1 MPDNTNIT
9 IGVTCTTEIE
19 FSTTIIAYP
28 EPLYELQY
36 ENGTRNTQMMSYI
49 TKNAVNN
56 FTAHFSQIVTDQS
69 TFGIYYLRMDNMIGE
84 STVIV
89 NVIEKSKL

>member
-36 ENGTRNTQMMSYI
+36 ENGTKITQMMSYI
-49 TKNAVNN
+49 IKNAVNN

>member
-36 ENGTRNTQMMSYI
+36 ENGTKNMMSFI

-56 FTAHFSQIVTDQS
+56 FTAHFSQTVTDQS

>member
-36 ENGTRNTQMMSYI
+36 ENGTKNMMSLI

-56 FTAHFSQIVTDQS
+56 FTAHFSQTVTDQS

>member
-36 ENGTRNTQMMSYI
+36 ENGTKNTQMMSY
-49 TKNAVNN
+49 N
-56 FTAHFSQIVTDQS
+56 FTAHFSQTVTDQS
-69 TFGIYYLRMDNMIGE
+69 TFGIYYLRMDNMIGK